1 MKKHWMPSRRWL
13 LCALGLS
20 LMVAAGP
27 VKTAQATTCI
37 KGSCNTNADC
47 NPACLAYTG
56 YPVKG
61 VCSAHCC
68 FCPE

>member
-1 MKKHWMPSRRWL
+1 MKNRWKPTRLAL

-20 LMVAAGP
+20 LIVAAGSA
-27 VKTAQATTCI
+27 KTAQATTCV

-47 NPACLAYTG
+47 DSVCLAYTG